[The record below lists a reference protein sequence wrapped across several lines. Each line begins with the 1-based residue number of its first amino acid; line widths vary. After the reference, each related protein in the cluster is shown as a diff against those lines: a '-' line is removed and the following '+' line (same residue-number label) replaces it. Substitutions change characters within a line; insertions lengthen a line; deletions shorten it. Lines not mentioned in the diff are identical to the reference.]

1 MALKLNQL
9 KSVSNNPWSFILS
22 QENNPYEI
30 KETFDIGCYALNAF
44 CSDGDILTGLPLGK
58 RISFSGESTTAK
70 SFFGAYII
78 DSFLKQYEDGMVV
91 LFETEGSSIL
101 QQADEIGMDKSR
113 ILIEPVSVIEELH
126 TTFLNILK
134 KLEDD
139 FNKTKERTKVLFVLD
154 SLGMLSTR
162 KELADKEAGKDTRDM
177 TRAAAIKAMYRA
189 ISLKLTLLQCS
200 MITINHS
207 YTNIGGYGDSQVEQ
221 GGSGFEYSGDVRF
234 LLSKSQKRAGNSQTG
249 VIIRLK
255 IKKSRWIKE
264 NQTVEIELDFEKG
277 MKKNSYLINWADK
290 IGLVQFDEKENTVTY
305 KGKEYP
311 KAVFEE
317 DLFEIMKDDMQ
328 TLRDKIKN
336 MLGFGVNEESVDD
349 MTVETLVIRGVE
361 LGLISDTPRTII
373 LSDGTKIKKKEL
385 RANPD
390 IIPQE
395 LIQTIKDK
403 LKELEK

>member
-9 KSVSNNPWSFILS
+9 KSVSKNPWSFVLS

-30 KETFDIGCYALNAF
+30 KESFDTGCYALNAF

-58 RISFSGESTTAK
+58 RISFSGESSTAK
-70 SFFGAYII
+70 SFFSAYIMKA
-78 DSFLKQYEDGMVV
+78 FLEQYKDGIIV

-126 TTFLNILK
+126 TTYLNFLT

-139 FNKTKERTKVLFVLD
+139 YIKTKERTKVLFVLD
-154 SLGMLSTR
+154 SLGMLSTK

-200 MITINHS
+200 MLTINHT
-207 YTNIGGYGDSQVEQ
+207 YTNIGGYGDAQKEQ

-234 LLSKSQKRAGNSQTG
+234 LLTKTQKRTGNSQTG
-249 VIIRLK
+249 VNIRLK

-264 NQTVEIELDFEKG
+264 NQTVEIELDFERG
-277 MKKNSYLINWADK
+277 MNKHSNMIEWAKKVGMLQYVEKDDEVVYNGESYPRTVFESK
-290 IGLVQFDEKENTVTY
+290 FDEY
-305 KGKEYP
+305 
-311 KAVFEE
+311 
-317 DLFEIMKDDMQ
+317 MKDNMEL
-328 TLRDKIKN
+328 LRDKIKN
-336 MLGFGVNEESVDD
+336 MLGFGSTEEDVDS
-349 MTVETLVIRGVE
+349 MTVETLVIKGVQF
-361 LGLISDTPRTII
+361 GLISDTPRTII
-373 LSDGTKIKKKEL
+373 LPDGTKIKKNEL
-385 RANPD
+385 RGDPSLV
-390 IIPQE
+390 PEE
-395 LIQTIKDK
+395 LIQKIKEN
-403 LKELEK
+403 LKEESE